1 MVPMPA
7 TRSPVH
13 HRAGRSRSSGRG
25 QGGETLIE
33 SLLAIAILT
42 SIVVAAYGG
51 MQVSLRASASN
62 DEGANAGTLLRSA
75 AEILQDPS
83 TDYIDLAGCRGQAG
97 YTDLPGGT
105 GLGEV
110 TARIGFWKPS
120 AAGSDSATL
129 EFSDPGSAAACPAED
144 PGLQL
149 IQLSVRTSEGATE
162 SLQITKRRS

>member
-1 MVPMPA
+1 MPA

-110 TARIGFWKPS
+110 TARIG
-120 AAGSDSATL
+120 
-129 EFSDPGSAAACPAED
+129 
-144 PGLQL
+144 
-149 IQLSVRTSEGATE
+149 
-162 SLQITKRRS
+162 